1 MVSVCADCMIHAHM
15 HSAIPRPLVLIFLFS
30 IDLFGQAPQGPYV
43 PPPVLARL
51 ERLQRHEDVC
61 ALIERSGKYRLER
74 RFAAKHEVFEGSLSP
89 TDLEQF
95 AAILDAA
102 ELRNIFRTDVPHP
115 MIVDTI
121 DKFFIDVYRNDG
133 EQHLSFNSPDARKK
147 FRSGTD
153 PVLKWLDKIQKA
165 DHKQVAESE
174 ASHCMPAPLR
184 QGPSPANVDN
194 RSMPKPYL
202 MALLT
207 DHFRGGRVERSCVI
221 VYPDGR
227 YRREKSIQEYLGTIR
242 LHAFEGSLGHDQIGE
257 LRNLLDAPDLK
268 SMKHRTQFELPAEE
282 ADATSLKVPR
292 NSTVQH
298 LEFAHSFQVLGN
310 RDKPGGYSGMQYG
323 LDPDERVLNPIL
335 NWLKD
340 NVNNQSLNPLA
351 DSSPTNCDPGQ

>member
-1 MVSVCADCMIHAHM
+1 MSNTASLSLTISRFSCATPDTRIIHENSLVYLPRFLMVSVCADCMIHAHM

-133 EQHLSFNSPDARKK
+133 EQHL
-147 FRSGTD
+147 
-153 PVLKWLDKIQKA
+153 
-165 DHKQVAESE
+165 
-174 ASHCMPAPLR
+174 
-184 QGPSPANVDN
+184 
-194 RSMPKPYL
+194 
-202 MALLT
+202 
-207 DHFRGGRVERSCVI
+207 
-221 VYPDGR
+221 
-227 YRREKSIQEYLGTIR
+227 
-242 LHAFEGSLGHDQIGE
+242 
-257 LRNLLDAPDLK
+257 
-268 SMKHRTQFELPAEE
+268 
-282 ADATSLKVPR
+282 
-292 NSTVQH
+292 
-298 LEFAHSFQVLGN
+298 
-310 RDKPGGYSGMQYG
+310 
-323 LDPDERVLNPIL
+323 
-335 NWLKD
+335 
-340 NVNNQSLNPLA
+340 
-351 DSSPTNCDPGQ
+351 